1 MIYGAR
7 LRQAREMALMTQAE
21 LSRETQIAQAHLSR
35 AERDLYD
42 VGLDRLALL
51 AAHLEFPTSFFT
63 TAPTVDFGQ
72 RPVHF
77 RSQAGMSMKQADQA
91 TRTGEVVV
99 EAVLRL
105 ETQFEGPALH
115 LPPAQ
120 EDAAAAA
127 VAMRSALGIAPD
139 EPIHGLPILLERAG
153 VTVIGLPLGARRRDA
168 FSLWTDGK
176 PVIALLETD
185 AGDRQLWSTA
195 HEVGHLLLHRG
206 IPAHREIESA
216 ADEFAMHFLTPP
228 HVLERE
234 LPAHPTMSD
243 FAMLKRR
250 WGVSIAAL
258 IRLARRLDRL
268 TAEQYTSLFKQMSAR
283 GERLR
288 ERTFIPPVKPRGLRA
303 MAELAYGAAPAPA
316 LAADNNWSP
325 VFAERVLDRHARA
338 DELPHRKLPTPPRRS
353 NIVNIASARG
363 ARARGRLFERP

>member
-35 AERDLYD
+35 AERDSYD
-42 VGLDRLALL
+42 LGPDRLALL
-51 AAHLEFPTSFFT
+51 AAHLEFPTPFFT
-63 TAPTVDFGQ
+63 TAPTVDFGP

-91 TRTGEVVV
+91 TRTGEIVV
-99 EAVLRL
+99 EAVVRL
-105 ETQFEGPALH
+105 EAQFEGPELH
-115 LPPAQ
+115 LPAAQ
-120 EDAAAAA
+120 HDAATAAA
-127 VAMRSALGIAPD
+127 AMRSALGVAPH
-139 EPIHGLPILLERAG
+139 EPIGGLPILLERAG
-153 VTVIGLPLGARRRDA
+153 VTVVGLPLGARRRDA
-168 FSLWTDGK
+168 FSLWMDEK
-176 PVIALLETD
+176 PVVALLETD

-206 IPAHREIESA
+206 IPAHRDIESA

-228 HVLERE
+228 AVLNEE
-234 LPAHPTMSD
+234 MPARPTMSD
-243 FAMLKRR
+243 FALLKRR

-288 ERTFIPPVKPRGLRA
+288 ERTFIPPVKPRGMRV
-303 MAELAYGAAPAPA
+303 MAELAYGVTPASA
-316 LAADNNWSP
+316 LAAENNWS
-325 VFAERVLDRHARA
+325 VLFAERVLDRHARA
-338 DELPHRKLPTPPRRS
+338 DELPLRKLPTPPRDGNVVS
-353 NIVNIASARG
+353 IASARS
-363 ARARGRLFERP
+363 ARAHRRLVERQ

>member
-1 MIYGAR
+1 
-7 LRQAREMALMTQAE
+7 MTQAE

-35 AERDLYD
+35 AERDSYD
-42 VGLDRLALL
+42 LGPDRLALL

-63 TAPTVDFGQ
+63 TAPTVDFGL

-77 RSQAGMSMKQADQA
+77 RSQSGMSMKQADQA
-91 TRTGEVVV
+91 TRTGEAVV

-105 ETQFEGPALH
+105 EAQFEGPDLQ
-115 LPPAQ
+115 LPTSQNDPAN
-120 EDAAAAA
+120 AAA
-127 VAMRSALGIAPD
+127 AMRSALGVAPH
-139 EPIHGLPILLERAG
+139 EPIDGLPILLERAG
-153 VTVIGLPLGARRRDA
+153 VTVIGLPLGALRRDA
-168 FSLWTDGK
+168 FSLWMEER

-206 IPAHREIESA
+206 IPAHRDIESS

-228 HVLERE
+228 VALNEE
-234 LPAHPTMSD
+234 MPARPTMSD
-243 FAMLKRR
+243 FALLKRR

-268 TAEQYTSLFKQMSAR
+268 TAEQYTSLFKQLSAR

-303 MAELAYGAAPAPA
+303 MAELAYGLAPAPG
-316 LAADNNWSP
+316 LAAGNEWS
-325 VFAERVLDRHARA
+325 VLFAERVLERHARA
-338 DELPHRKLPTPPRRS
+338 DELPVRKVRALSRPS
-353 NIVNIASARG
+353 NIVSIASARS
-363 ARARGRLFERP
+363 ARGDRRMLEGQ